1 MKKIITPIIMVV
13 CIFAGI
19 IASVGAVEH
28 GITTAEHIYT
38 VAGVLNA
45 ILCFVGVNAMWKK
58 WRDNK

>member
-1 MKKIITPIIMVV
+1 MVV

-45 ILCFVGVNAMWKK
+45 VLCFVGVNAMWKK